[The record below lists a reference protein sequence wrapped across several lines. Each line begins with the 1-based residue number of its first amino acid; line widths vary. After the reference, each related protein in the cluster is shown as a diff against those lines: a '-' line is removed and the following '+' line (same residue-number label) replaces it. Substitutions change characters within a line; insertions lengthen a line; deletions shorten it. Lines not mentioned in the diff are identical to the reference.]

1 MRLYMAK
8 LRAWIAWASPRLWA
22 WLVWASLSIADILI
36 RVMLRTRSR
45 ERTIRPTERVDWP
58 DGWKRALMKR
68 QGNTCAYCGRRRL
81 ASSFEIDHMDPVVRG
96 GSNDFD
102 NLQVICR
109 PCNQRKAIQT
119 DQEFRRRYAR
129 LVPQRRLTP
138 PSEPVS
144 QSAFS
149 AETRRTEQSSEVRH
163 FRRTRFISPREK
175 VFTGSLICGGVTAVA
190 VLFGLAQLGA
200 GGYFLLMPSVIL
212 GGGVSVSL
220 WVRAR
225 VTDVM
230 IAEEA
235 AVPV

>member
-1 MRLYMAK
+1 MRLSLAK
-8 LRAWIAWASPRLWA
+8 LRAWIAWASPRVWA
-22 WLVWASLSIADILI
+22 WIAWASLSIADILI
-36 RVMLRTRSR
+36 RVMLLTRSN

-58 DGWKRALMKR
+58 KGWKQALMRR
-68 QGNTCAYCGRRRL
+68 QNNTCAYCGRRRL

-109 PCNQRKAIQT
+109 PCNQRKGIQT

-129 LVPQRRLTP
+129 LVPQRPLTP
-138 PSEPVS
+138 PSGPVS

-149 AETRRTEQSSEVRH
+149 AETRRTEQSSEVRD

-175 VFTGSLICGGVTAVA
+175 VFTGSLICGVVTAVA
-190 VLFGLAQLGA
+190 ALFGLAQLGA
-200 GGYFLLMPSVIL
+200 TDYLLLVPSMIL
-212 GGGVSVSL
+212 GGGVSVGL